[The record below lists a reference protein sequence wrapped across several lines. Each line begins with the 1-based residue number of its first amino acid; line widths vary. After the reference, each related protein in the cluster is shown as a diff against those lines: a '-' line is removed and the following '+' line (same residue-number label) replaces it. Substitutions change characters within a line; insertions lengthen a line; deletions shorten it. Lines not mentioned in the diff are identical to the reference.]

1 MAAKIWTSEL
11 NRKPGIRPQFAF
23 PGPVRFYDT
32 TLRDGE
38 QTVGVVLTPQQ
49 KLEIARKLDELG
61 VSRIEAGFPRVSADD
76 AEAIGLVSRAGLKAE
91 VWGFAR
97 AVVADVEE
105 LIKLGVKATVIEAPT
120 SDLKLNAYGIGREQV
135 LERVR
140 NAVKFA
146 REHGIQVAF
155 FPVDGT
161 RADADFLRRAY
172 LNAIE
177 AGASEIVV
185 VDTIGVCG
193 PEAVFHLVS
202 RVRSW
207 VGAEMPIHFHGHN
220 DFGMATASAVA
231 AVRAGASWIQGTVNG
246 MGERAGNADVSE
258 VALALQCVYDIPIE
272 LNLAKA
278 REVSET
284 VRRLSGYQ
292 LEPWK
297 PVVGETLFM
306 RESGAVAT
314 QFHIPEAIEPYSSE
328 LVQAQRELVLGKKSG
343 LDSIDIKAKEL
354 GLHIAPEQRAA
365 LLAAVKQR
373 SIEKRGLVTDE
384 EFREMVRRLV
394 GQAHPA

>member
-1 MAAKIWTSEL
+1 MTGKIWTSEL
-11 NRKPGIRPQFAF
+11 NRRPGVRPEFAYT
-23 PGPVRFYDT
+23 GPVRFYDT

-61 VSRIEAGFPRVSADD
+61 VGRIEAGFPRVSADD
-76 AEAIGLVSRAGLKAE
+76 AEAIRLVSQAGLKAE

-97 AVVADVEE
+97 AVTADVEE

-135 LERVR
+135 LERVG
-140 NAVKFA
+140 NAIRFA
-146 REHGIQVAF
+146 KKHDIRVAF
-155 FPVDGT
+155 FAVDST
-161 RADADFLRRAY
+161 RAEPEFLRQAY
-172 LNAIE
+172 SRAIE

-202 RVRSW
+202 QVRSW
-207 VGAEMPIHFHGHN
+207 VGPEMPIHFHGHN

-246 MGERAGNADVSE
+246 MGERAGNADLAE
-258 VALALQCVYDIPIE
+258 VALALQCVYDVPVE

-284 VRRLSGYQ
+284 VRRLAGYQ

-328 LVQAQRELVLGKKSG
+328 LVQARRELVLGKKSG
-343 LDSIDIKAKEL
+343 LDSIEIKAKEL
-354 GLHIAPEQRAA
+354 GLHVAPEQRPA

-373 SIEKRGLVTDE
+373 GIEKRGLVTDE
-384 EFREMVRRLV
+384 EFREMVGRL
-394 GQAHPA
+394 GARS